1 MTGKVLDSG
10 ASGALVLILP
20 MALVIVVL
28 LTAWPVILL
37 LIVLSIGVRIWQNHQ
52 WKQWCK
58 QIDPFFH
65 QLIKANQGC
74 LTPMDLSL
82 KANLTGRGAK
92 QFLDKKAE
100 EYGAQRKEEN
110 RGTVYYFLT
119 ASALGSIFDDSEP
132 AELDEALEPE
142 QLTSASSIDVP
153 QSSASNIAQLV
164 VEKKQTSD
172 DSSQTKSEQESASDK
187 RPEAQIDS
195 ENLAQQEQPSSASVE
210 HKASIPVEEID
221 SQTKL
226 ATQESQSSTSVEHTV
241 SREETDSQDKSTQ
254 QESQSSTSVEHTVPK
269 ETESKNNLAHS
280 ESQSSAPI
288 EHKASIPVEEIDP
301 ERDTTIE
308 ESADLVEALAEH
320 SSAESSDSSLS
331 LIQAELAKRLDLH
344 SSTVGKRKSDSDF
357 SEWSQSRD
365 PEGIAW
371 QYVPETKM
379 FVPSEEVEQ
388 D

>member
-37 LIVLSIGVRIWQNHQ
+37 LIALSIGVRIWQNHQ

-82 KANLTGRGAK
+82 TANLTGRGAK

-100 EYGAQRKEEN
+100 EYGAQRKEGDK
-110 RGTVYYFLT
+110 GTVYYFLT

-132 AELDEALEPE
+132 SELDEALEPD
-142 QLTSASSIDVP
+142 QLASASSIDVP

-164 VEKKQTSD
+164 ELEKQASD

-187 RPEAQIDS
+187 PSEAQTDS
-195 ENLAQQEQPSSASVE
+195 QAKLAHSESQSSASVE

-221 SQTKL
+221 SQAKL

-241 SREETDSQDKSTQ
+241 SKEETDFQTQLAQ
-254 QESQSSTSVEHTVPK
+254 QET
-269 ETESKNNLAHS
+269 
-280 ESQSSAPI
+280 QSSASV

-301 ERDTTIE
+301 ERDTTEE
-308 ESADLVEALAEH
+308 ESPDLVKALAEH
-320 SSAESSDSSLS
+320 SSAESSDSSLT

>member
-37 LIVLSIGVRIWQNHQ
+37 LIALSIGVRIWQNHQ

-58 QIDPFFH
+58 QVDPFFH

-82 KANLTGRGAK
+82 KTNLTGRGAK

-100 EYGAQRKEEN
+100 EYGAQRKEED

-132 AELDEALEPE
+132 AELDEASEPD
-142 QLTSASSIDVP
+142 QLASASSIDVP

-164 VEKKQTSD
+164 ELEKQTSD
-172 DSSQTKSEQESASDK
+172 DSSQTNQDKASDK
-187 RPEAQIDS
+187 HQEAQTS
-195 ENLAQQEQPSSASVE
+195 SPAKSTQQELSSASVE
-210 HKASIPVEEID
+210 HKASIPVEKIE
-221 SQTKL
+221 
-226 ATQESQSSTSVEHTV
+226 
-241 SREETDSQDKSTQ
+241 SQDKSTQ
-254 QESQSSTSVEHTVPK
+254 QESQSSTRVEHTVPK
-269 ETESKNNLAHS
+269 ETESQDKLAHS
-280 ESQSSAPI
+280 EPQSSTLV

-301 ERDTTIE
+301 ERDMTVE
-308 ESADLVEALAEH
+308 ESADLVETLAEH

>member
-10 ASGALVLILP
+10 TSGALVLILP

-37 LIVLSIGVRIWQNHQ
+37 LIALSIGVRIWQNHQ

-58 QIDPFFH
+58 QVDPFFH

-74 LTPMDLSL
+74 LTPIDLSI

-100 EYGAQRKEEN
+100 EYGAQRKEEDK
-110 RGTVYYFLT
+110 GTVYYFLT

-132 AELDEALEPE
+132 SELDEALKPD
-142 QLTSASSIDVP
+142 QLASASSTVDVP

-172 DSSQTKSEQESASDK
+172 NSSQTNQDEASDK
-187 RPEAQIDS
+187 RSEAQIDS
-195 ENLAQQEQPSSASVE
+195 QAKLAHSKPQSSAPVE
-210 HKASIPVEEID
+210 HKASIPVEEIE
-221 SQTKL
+221 SQAKL
-226 ATQESQSSTSVEHTV
+226 TQQESQSSASVEQNIPV
-241 SREETDSQDKSTQ
+241 EETESQAKSTQ
-254 QESQSSTSVEHTVPK
+254 QESQSSAPVKQNIPVE
-269 ETESKNNLAHS
+269 ETKSQAKS
-280 ESQSSAPI
+280 TQQESQSSAPV
-288 EHKASIPVEEIDP
+288 EHKASIPVEEIGDS
-301 ERDTTIE
+301 DT
-308 ESADLVEALAEH
+308 AVEDSLD
-320 SSAESSDSSLS
+320 SSEAESPESGLS

-344 SSTVGKRKSDSDF
+344 SSTIGKRKSDSDF
-357 SEWSQSRD
+357 PEWSQSRD

-388 D
+388 N

>member
-10 ASGALVLILP
+10 ASGVLVLILP

-37 LIVLSIGVRIWQNHQ
+37 LIALSIGFRIWQNHQ
-52 WKQWCK
+52 WKQWC
-58 QIDPFFH
+58 QQVDPFFH

-100 EYGAQRKEEN
+100 EYGAQRKEEDK
-110 RGTVYYFLT
+110 GTVYYFLT

-132 AELDEALEPE
+132 SELDEALEPT
-142 QLTSASSIDVP
+142 QLSSASSIEVP

-172 DSSQTKSEQESASDK
+172 DSSPTNQDEASDK
-187 RPEAQIDS
+187 RSEAQIDS
-195 ENLAQQEQPSSASVE
+195 QAKLAHSKPQSSAPVE

-221 SQTKL
+221 QAK
-226 ATQESQSSTSVEHTV
+226 
-241 SREETDSQDKSTQ
+241 
-254 QESQSSTSVEHTVPK
+254 
-269 ETESKNNLAHS
+269 LAHS
-280 ESQSSAPI
+280 KPQSSAPVEHNI
-288 EHKASIPVEEIDP
+288 PVEETESQAKLTQQKSQLSAPVKHNIPVEETESQAKLTQQKSQLSAPVKHKASIPVEEIGDS
-301 ERDTTIE
+301 DT
-308 ESADLVEALAEH
+308 AVEDSLD
-320 SSAESSDSSLS
+320 SSEAESTESIS

-388 D
+388 N